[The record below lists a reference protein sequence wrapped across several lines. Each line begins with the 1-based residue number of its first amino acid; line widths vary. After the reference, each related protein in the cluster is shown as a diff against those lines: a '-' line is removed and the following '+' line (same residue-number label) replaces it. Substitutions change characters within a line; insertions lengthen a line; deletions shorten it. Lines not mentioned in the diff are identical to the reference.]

1 MALPRLLKHFN
12 LYLDGRSY
20 LGRVDS
26 VTLPN
31 LTVQVES
38 HRAAG
43 MNGPVEIELGL
54 DVMTMQMVIS
64 DYDPKLLTLFS
75 TPNTPLILRGS
86 VQAQGSKEE
95 PVVISVRGLQKGL
108 NFGQWQGGQKT
119 TQTIDYTL
127 SYFRYEQ
134 DNVEYAEIDIVNMI
148 QRIGGVDQL
157 AAHRTNI
164 GL

>member
-1 MALPRLLKHFN
+1 M
-12 LYLDGRSY
+12 
-20 LGRVDS
+20 
-26 VTLPN
+26 
-31 LTVQVES
+31 
-38 HRAAG
+38 
-43 MNGPVEIELGL
+43 
-54 DVMTMQMVIS
+54 
-64 DYDPKLLTLFS
+64 
-75 TPNTPLILRGS
+75 
-86 VQAQGSKEE
+86 
-95 PVVISVRGLQKGL
+95 